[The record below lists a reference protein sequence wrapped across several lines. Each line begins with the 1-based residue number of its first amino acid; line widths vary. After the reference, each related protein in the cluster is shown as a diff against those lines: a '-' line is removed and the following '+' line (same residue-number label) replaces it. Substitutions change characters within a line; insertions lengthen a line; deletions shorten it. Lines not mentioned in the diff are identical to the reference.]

1 MGGNF
6 PTIWCFYVYKV
17 LITLNNGL
25 ISTHTHTKTPSVCSS
40 TTLKL
45 DGVKR
50 VWGKEGYLVEEG
62 AQVEVPSPPLSQR
75 QGEKD
80 QGEGEEEES
89 GPSSNQTATPTP
101 TATPEPEQERQQL
114 ASSLFVG
121 LSSDS
126 DVSLVS
132 LAAFPASCS
141 SGTSRTLA
149 ASKQGS
155 GFIVERRWRHL
166 IVAAAVNQ

>member
-1 MGGNF
+1 M
-6 PTIWCFYVYKV
+6 
-17 LITLNNGL
+17 
-25 ISTHTHTKTPSVCSS
+25 
-40 TTLKL
+40 
-45 DGVKR
+45 
-50 VWGKEGYLVEEG
+50 EEG